1 MSRLSIAHV
10 LSSFGMGGQE
20 RVALDLATLQRE
32 AGHRVLAISL
42 APPPEGPVATAF
54 RAVDVQTAI
63 VSKRGPSFDPSLSLR
78 LARVLAEHQVDVVH
92 THNPQPLIYGAPAA
106 ALARAACVH
115 SKHGIN
121 PDSERRLWLRRA
133 ASKMADAYVAVTPSL
148 ARVALEKGECEATR
162 LHVISNGIDTRRFSP
177 DPEARRRIREEL
189 GISEDTFVIGTVG
202 RLSPEKNQG
211 LLIDAVAPMLDKRR
225 HLVIVG
231 DGPERASLQARAAGT
246 WRPEYIHFTG
256 ARQDS
261 EALLA
266 AFDVFAL
273 TSNSEGLPLVLLE
286 AMATRLPVVATAV
299 GGVPDLVQH
308 DVTGYLVES
317 GDWIGL
323 TKQLIWLATRPP
335 EALVA
340 ASVAR
345 RTVLDRHSAEH
356 MARDYEDIYR
366 RVARGA
372 WARAQRAQQAE
383 RAARAEDPELPL
395 AAGGN

>member
-1 MSRLSIAHV
+1 MSKLSIAHV

-20 RVALDLATLQRE
+20 RVALDLATIQRE
-32 AGHRVLAISL
+32 AGHRVLAVSL
-42 APPPEGPVATAF
+42 APPPEGPTADAF
-54 RAVDVQTAI
+54 RAADVRTAI
-63 VSKRGPSFDPSLSLR
+63 VSKRGPSFDPSLAVR
-78 LARVLAEHQVDVVH
+78 LAKYLSEHSVDVVH

-106 ALARAACVH
+106 TLARAACVH
-115 SKHGIN
+115 TKHGIN
-121 PDSERRLWLRRA
+121 PDPERRMWLRRA

-148 ARVALEKGECEATR
+148 ARVALTNQECDPTQ
-162 LHVISNGIDTRRFSP
+162 LHVISNGIDTRRFTP
-177 DPEARRRIREEL
+177 DPEARVRIRAEL
-189 GISEDTFVIGTVG
+189 GIPEDAWVVGTVG
-202 RLSPEKNQG
+202 RLAPEKNQG

-225 HLVIVG
+225 HLIIVG

-273 TSNSEGLPLVLLE
+273 TSQSEGLPLVLLE
-286 AMATRLPVVATAV
+286 AMATRLPVVSTAV

-308 DVTGYLVES
+308 EVTGYLVDS
-317 GDWIGL
+317 GDWVGL
-323 TKQLIWLATRPP
+323 TRRLIWLASRPP

-345 RTVLDRHSAEH
+345 RAVLDQHSAEH
-356 MARDYEDIYR
+356 MARDYENLYR
-366 RVARGA
+366 RVARVA
-372 WARAQRAQQAE
+372 WARSQKAEQQSQLPM
-383 RAARAEDPELPL
+383 AAN
-395 AAGGN
+395 GN